1 MTPSRFVLPAILT
14 FTAALAPAP
23 AQQDA
28 PPIDPTKLI
37 EALKALKE
45 QQTTNVKASRQKL
58 LQSAQAGAASPA
70 AATAAWV
77 EAIRQT
83 QFEGVEKEGAQFREW
98 REREGPLF
106 AEKEVQA
113 AAQLHFRWLALTT
126 QRALG
131 ATTKELLP
139 KIVEYARD
147 VLADAQAIEAFAL
160 HAQKE
165 KDRAQTGRPGVQRA
179 PGRNVG
185 DEDRGRRQNNGPVT
199 EEDRVK
205 RLHDQIL
212 SRALP
217 ASPTVKALH
226 AEELIKI
233 EGWEYKPGDVDAIYQ
248 HIVLPELR
256 STHDQRVLE
265 YWDLKLK
272 LEAEAVK
279 DAPAFDQEK
288 FNKERRPEL
297 QWSRSKEYLELG
309 LKNKGIGELFQIL
322 KANPQHPKFNEWVGE
337 LEKEIS
343 PESSATPPA
352 GALPGSK

>member
-1 MTPSRFVLPAILT
+1 MTPSRFILPAFLT
-14 FTAALAPAP
+14 LAAALAPA
-23 AQQDA
+23 QDA
-28 PPIDPTKLI
+28 PPIDPTKLL

-45 QQTTNVKASRQKL
+45 QQTVTAKTSRQKL
-58 LQSAQAGAASPA
+58 LQAAQAGAATPA

-113 AAQLHFRWLALTT
+113 AAQLHFRWLLLTT

-139 KIVEYARD
+139 NVIQYARD
-147 VLADAQAIEAFAL
+147 VLTDAAAMEAFSE

-165 KDRAQTGRPGVQRA
+165 KDRAQTARTGTQRA

-185 DEDRGRRQNNGPVT
+185 DEDRGRRQNQPVT

-212 SRALP
+212 ARGLP

-226 AEELIKI
+226 AEELIKV
-233 EGWEYKPGDVDAIYQ
+233 EHWEYKPGDVDAIYQ
-248 HIVLPELR
+248 NIILPELR
-256 STHDQRVLE
+256 TAHDQRVLE

-279 DAPAFDQEK
+279 DAPAFDQDK
-288 FNKERRPEL
+288 FAKERRPEL
-297 QWSRSKEYLELG
+297 QWSRAKEFLELG
-309 LKNKGIGELFQIL
+309 LKNKGIGELFLVL
-322 KANPQHPKFNEWVGE
+322 KANPQHPKFSEWITEFETV
-337 LEKEIS
+337 IS
-343 PESSATPPA
+343 PESSSAPSA